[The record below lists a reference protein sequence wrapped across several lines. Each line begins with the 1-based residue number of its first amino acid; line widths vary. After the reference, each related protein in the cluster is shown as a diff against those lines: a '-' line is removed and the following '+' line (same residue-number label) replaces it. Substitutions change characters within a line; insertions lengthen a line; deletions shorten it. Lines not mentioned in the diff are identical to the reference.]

1 MVAKVALKNCS
12 ASYLLHPGC
21 QVVNLADVMNFQ
33 EGTYFICLTPR
44 EDLANYCYLFNVGI
58 DIVPLP

>member
-1 MVAKVALKNCS
+1 MVFKKCF
-12 ASYLLHPGC
+12 ASFLLNTGC

-33 EGTYFICLTPR
+33 EGTYFICLAPP
-44 EDLANYCYLFNVGI
+44 EDLANYCYLFNVGV